1 MEHIHLLSE
10 LLNKKQ
16 MKKILNI
23 TSSISGE
30 NSYSIKLADAIIA
43 RIQSVYPGSIVKT
56 YDLAKNPLPH
66 LDAASFAAVNVPEDA
81 RTADQQGASHYSDT
95 AISDLMA
102 ADFVVIG
109 VPFYNFGIPSTLKAW
124 IDHIVRAGITF
135 TYGEQGPVG
144 LISGKKVFLAV
155 ASGGVYSEG
164 PMAAYDSSEPFLR
177 NLLGFLGMN
186 DITTFRAEGLKMPGI
201 AENALPKAV
210 DEVNEFTF

>member
-1 MEHIHLLSE
+1 
-10 LLNKKQ
+10 

-43 RIQSVYPGSIVKT
+43 RIQSVYPGSEVKT

-66 LDAASFAAVNVPEDA
+66 LEAAHFEAFAVPADV
-81 RTADQQGASHYSDT
+81 RTPDQQGAAHYSDT
-95 AISDLMA
+95 AISDLLA

-109 VPFYNFGIPSTLKAW
+109 VPLYNFSVPSTLKAW
-124 IDHIVRAGITF
+124 LDHIVRAGVTF

-144 LISGKKVFLAV
+144 LVSGKKVFLAV

-177 NLLGFLGMN
+177 NVLGFLGMT
-186 DITTFRAEGLKMPGI
+186 DVTTFRAEGIKIPQLT
-201 AENALPKAV
+201 ENALPKAV
-210 DEVNEFTF
+210 EAVSEYAF